1 MNQFSNR
8 KVMYVA
14 GVAFLFVLMLVLS
27 APWSSESS
35 LQNPLLSDVPKTPA
49 PDADSPADTI
59 KTLTASMSSLV
70 QEIDDLARSNETL
83 RSENEE
89 LRAKTDLIEVRIAE
103 SLRAELRSQQVAQ
116 EELATELARLMSR
129 FDRVDSSTVYDD
141 VESTYFGY
149 ESVSQPLE
157 PWHWVESMEAR
168 FGSGAIVEEALTDR
182 PRYTIPQNATLVN
195 STTMT
200 ALIGR
205 VPVENRITDPLPF
218 KVVTGADNLAAN
230 GYMIEGVEG
239 SIWSG
244 FAVGDWALACVT
256 GTLTSVTFVF
266 KDGRIRTL
274 GENNQGGER
283 IGWISDG
290 HGVPCI
296 TGERKTNVRSWL
308 LAQLGVNASRS
319 AAEALANANT
329 TVQQNPMG
337 IKEAFVSGEIREFV
351 MGKSVASTGNSL
363 ADWLTSRASQEFDAI
378 FVPTDQTV
386 AIHVDRPLHIDYERE
401 GRKLTYDEIAKNNDS
416 LAAD

>member
-1 MNQFSNR
+1 MTQLLNR
-8 KVMYVA
+8 KVAYVL
-14 GVAFLFVLMLVLS
+14 GVAFLGLLMLVLS
-27 APWSSESS
+27 APWSSDPSN
-35 LQNPLLSDVPKTPA
+35 QRTLLSDVPNTPA

-59 KTLTASMSSLV
+59 KTLTATMSSLV
-70 QEIDDLARSNETL
+70 QELDGLARSNETL
-83 RSENEE
+83 RIENEE
-89 LRAKTDLIEVRIAE
+89 LRAKTELIEARIAE
-103 SLRAELRSQQVAQ
+103 RLRTEFQGHQVAQ
-116 EELATELARLMSR
+116 AELAAELSRLMSR
-129 FDRVDSSTVYDD
+129 FDGMDRRNEFDGIESSVL
-141 VESTYFGY
+141 GY
-149 ESVSQPLE
+149 ESLAPPQAT
-157 PWHWVESMEAR
+157 WHWVESMESR
-168 FGSGAIVEEALTDR
+168 FGNGEILDENLTDR
-182 PRYTIPQNATLVN
+182 PRYTIPQNATLVD

-230 GYMIEGVEG
+230 GYMIDGVAG

-283 IGWISDG
+283 IGWISDA

-329 TVQQNPMG
+329 TVQQNPLG
-337 IKEAFVSGEIREFV
+337 IKEAFISGEIREFV
-351 MGKSVASTGNSL
+351 LGKSVASTGNSL

-386 AIHVDRPLHIDYERE
+386 AIHVDRPLHIDYEHE
-401 GRKLTYDEIAKNNDS
+401 GRKLNYDEHTANHAA

>member
-1 MNQFSNR
+1 MTQLLNR
-8 KVMYVA
+8 KVAYVI
-14 GVAFLFVLMLVLS
+14 GVSFLGLLMLVLS

-35 LQNPLLSDVPKTPA
+35 TQSTVLSDVPDTPA

-59 KTLTASMSSLV
+59 KTLTATMSSLV
-70 QEIDDLARSNETL
+70 QEIDGLSHSNETL
-83 RSENEE
+83 RIENEE
-89 LRAKTDLIEVRIAE
+89 LRSKTDLIEVRIAE
-103 SLRAELRSQQVAQ
+103 RLRNEFHDHQVVQ
-116 EELATELARLMSR
+116 EELAAELDRLMSR
-129 FDRVDSSTVYDD
+129 FDGMDTRGEFDGI
-141 VESTYFGY
+141 ESNFLGY
-149 ESVSQPLE
+149 ESITQPRE
-157 PWHWVESMEAR
+157 TWHWVESMESR
-168 FGSGAIVEEALTDR
+168 FGAGEILDEHLVNR

-205 VPVENRITDPLPF
+205 VPVENRVTDPLPF

-230 GYMIEGVEG
+230 GYLIEGVEG

-244 FAVGDWALACVT
+244 FTVGDWALACVT

-274 GENNQGGER
+274 GENNQGSER
-283 IGWISDG
+283 IGWISDE

-351 MGKSVASTGNSL
+351 LGKSVASTGNSL
-363 ADWLTSRASQEFDAI
+363 AEWFTSRASQEFDAI
-378 FVPTDQTV
+378 FVPSDQTV
-386 AIHVDRPLHIDYERE
+386 AIHVDRPLHIDYEHE
-401 GRKLTYDEIAKNNDS
+401 GRKLNYDEHIAN
-416 LAAD
+416 